1 MLKFIYFSGQPLLLK
16 GIHIHSVKICEIFAD
31 VKKIEWMFW
40 KNTKTRHKT
49 GTHLKT

>member
-16 GIHIHSVKICEIFAD
+16 GIHIYSVKICEIFAD

-40 KNTKTRHKT
+40 KNTKKLDTKRAHI
-49 GTHLKT
+49 